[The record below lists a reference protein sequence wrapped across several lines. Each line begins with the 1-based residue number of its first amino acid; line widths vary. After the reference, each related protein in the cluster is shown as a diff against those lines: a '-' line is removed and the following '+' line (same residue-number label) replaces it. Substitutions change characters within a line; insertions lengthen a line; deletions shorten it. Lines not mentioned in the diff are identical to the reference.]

1 MLYLRNTNQLQS
13 LDRGIQRGPAGAPPT
28 PLSSSVSASYTTN
41 TSSLFV
47 ILNDAVTKLSTTSSA
62 TTNFLAAP
70 NSIVSASIAGT
81 AISSS
86 NSVTLFVS
94 ASDGSLLYNQTTTGS
109 ALNTNFTVGN
119 NVRYTISSS
128 VNFVSPVTGGFFD
141 GLGRQGYEGYY
152 NPLTNP
158 NGYVGAPTTGSLV
171 ADSGSLVALF
181 GRPDP
186 APTTVVTQWLGYFRP
201 STNET
206 YTFILNNDDQAILW
220 LGNAATASVL
230 TAGSALVQSDITPT
244 GSVQGS
250 GGNSGSI
257 SLTAGVNYPI
267 RIQYADG
274 AGDRYFTSSF
284 STPTITRTTDYT
296 GFTFCSTS
304 SLGF

>member
-1 MLYLRNTNQLQS
+1 MLYLRNTNQQQT
-13 LDRGIQRGPAGAPPT
+13 LDRGIQRGPAAT

-47 ILNDAVTKLSTTSSA
+47 LLNDGATRLSTTSSA

-70 NSIVSASIAGT
+70 NSVVSASIAGT

-109 ALNTNFTVGN
+109 ALNTNFTVGS

-128 VNFVSPVTGGFFD
+128 VSFTSPITGTFFD
-141 GLGRQGYEGYY
+141 GLGRQVYDSYY
-152 NPLTNP
+152 NPLTTP
-158 NGYVGAPTTGSLV
+158 NWPDVATPIGSIFV
-171 ADSGSLVALF
+171 DSGSLEAVF
-181 GRPDP
+181 GTGVQSRMN
-186 APTTVVTQWLGYFRP
+186 QWLGYFRP

-220 LGNAATASVL
+220 LGNNATASVL
-230 TAGSALVQSDITPT
+230 IAGSALVQSDLTPT

-250 GGNSGSI
+250 GGNSGSVA
-257 SLTAGVNYPI
+257 LTAGVNYPI

-274 AGDRYFTSSF
+274 AGDRYFTASF
-284 STPTITRTTDYT
+284 STPTITRTIDFTNY
-296 GFTFCSTS
+296 TFCSTS